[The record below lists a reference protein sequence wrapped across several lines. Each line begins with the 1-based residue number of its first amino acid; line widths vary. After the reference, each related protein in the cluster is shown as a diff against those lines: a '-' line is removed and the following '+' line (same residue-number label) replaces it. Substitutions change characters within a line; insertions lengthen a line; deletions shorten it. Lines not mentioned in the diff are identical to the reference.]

1 VIASAAAAA
10 AVRSEKTVFMT
21 TSASR
26 RFAVV
31 AVVLAALVG
40 CREEAADKGGEP
52 VRPVKVMVV
61 SDGTTDR
68 IIRYSG
74 AVRSRIEA
82 ALGFR
87 VAGKIVARNV
97 DVGQR
102 VEAGRV
108 LARLDPTDLRL
119 ALQTAEANVVAAR
132 ARVKVADDA
141 RARARTLNNKGFVA
155 DSNLDRADL
164 EADQAKAALEV
175 AISAR
180 DQAANQMGYAELAA
194 DADGIVTE
202 IRADVGQVVAA
213 GAPVVTLARDDEK
226 EVAIAVPEQDVVRFA
241 KDQTVSVLFWADKD
255 LRLSGRIREI
265 SGSADPASRT
275 YAIRV
280 SLPADERVRLGMTAT
295 VEAVVP
301 LVRGAIVVPLAA
313 LSGTS
318 GAPRIWVVDPATTT
332 VVPRDVVLGPVV
344 PDGVGVVSGLQ
355 SGDLVVTAGVQF
367 LTPGKKVK
375 LPDEVAVLRSPGATP
390 ALR

>member
-1 VIASAAAAA
+1 
-10 AVRSEKTVFMT
+10 MT
-21 TSASR
+21 SSASR
-26 RFAVV
+26 RLAV
-31 AVVLAALVG
+31 AALVLAALVG
-40 CREEAADKGGEP
+40 CREESADKGGEP
-52 VRPVKVMVV
+52 VRPVKVTVV
-61 SDGTTDR
+61 TDTTADR

-102 VEAGRV
+102 VEAGRI
-108 LARLDPTDLRL
+108 LASLDPTDLRL
-119 ALQTAEANVVAAR
+119 TLQTAEANVVAAR

-164 EADQAKAALEV
+164 EADQARAALDV

-180 DQAANQMGYAELAA
+180 DQAANQMGYADLAA

-241 KDQTVSVLFWADKD
+241 KDQSVSVVFWADKD
-255 LRLSGRIREI
+255 LRLTGRIREI

-280 SLPADERVRLGMTAT
+280 ALPADERVRLGMTAT
-295 VEAVVP
+295 VETS
-301 LVRGAIVVPLAA
+301 VPLARGA
-313 LSGTS
+313 VVLPLSAISGAA
-318 GAPRIWVVDPATTT
+318 GAPRVWVVDPANAT
-332 VVPRDVVLGPVV
+332 VESRDVVLGQVMPE
-344 PDGVGVVSGLQ
+344 GVGVVSGLKP
-355 SGDLVVTAGVQF
+355 GDLVVTAGVQF
-367 LTPGKKVK
+367 LIPGKKVK
-375 LPDEVAVLRSPGATP
+375 LPAEVAELNRSGSGA
-390 ALR
+390 AVR